1 MRVLIVRVG
10 AMGDVL
16 HALPAVAAL
25 RKERPE
31 WTIDW
36 VVDERWAPLLEANGF
51 GGPVVNV
58 AFRVAIREWKRR
70 PFALKTA
77 RELLEFRSLR
87 GSYDCVVDM
96 QGTLR
101 SSAIGW
107 LAGGRTLTG
116 YADPRERL
124 AARLYGTK
132 VQRTGQHV
140 VEQGAA
146 LLSAACGAELE
157 PVAPELPKE
166 EWAEAWAE
174 ELVSSDRVC
183 VLAPGAGWGAKRWP
197 AANFGALA
205 ATMRAQGFRVMVN
218 ASRKDDALAAQVVAA
233 SSGAGEL
240 AVCNVTGLVALLR
253 RAAVVVGNDSG
264 PMHLAATLGVPVV
277 ALFGPTDPARNGPWG
292 AGRWAVVRDAAS
304 KTSYKRS
311 DAVDV
316 GLARV
321 TGETVIE
328 AVKGVVIESR

>member
-1 MRVLIVRVG
+1 
-10 AMGDVL
+10 MGDVL
-16 HALPAVAAL
+16 HALPAAAAL
-25 RKERPE
+25 RKARPE

-58 AFRVAIREWKRR
+58 AFRVAIKQWKRR
-70 PFALKTA
+70 PFAPKTA
-77 RELLEFRSLR
+77 REFLEFRSLR
-87 GSYDCVVDM
+87 GSYDTVVDM

-101 SSAIGW
+101 SGAIGW

-116 YADPRERL
+116 YADPRERM

-132 VQRTGQHV
+132 VRRAGQHV

-146 LLSAACGAELE
+146 LLGAACGVELE
-157 PVAPELPKE
+157 PVAPELPRE

-174 ELVSSDRVC
+174 ELVGPDRVC

-197 AANFGALA
+197 AEKFGALA
-205 ATMRAQGFRVMVN
+205 AAMRARGFRVMVN

-233 SSGAGEL
+233 SGGAVVAGGAAEM

-292 AGRWAVVRDAAS
+292 VGRRSVVRDRAS

-311 DAVDV
+311 EAVDA

-321 TGETVIE
+321 TVETVVE
-328 AVKGVVIESR
+328 AVRGVAAERDSS